1 MLKVT
6 AIDARQAALAIFV
19 VVAATLAGAW
29 IAQSL
34 GFAPCELCLKQRY
47 AYYLSAPL
55 ALGAFLAASANARAA
70 RFLFAL
76 IALAF
81 AANAVL
87 AAYHSGVEFKWWPGP
102 ADCTGA
108 YQGAGD
114 TVDFMKQLQQTRVVR
129 CDEVQLRILGF
140 SMANAN
146 IFISA
151 ALAALAAMAA
161 GRTAMRSR

>member
-1 MLKVT
+1 MLK
-6 AIDARQAALAIFV
+6 DALREPRPIALTIFLLA
-19 VVAATLAGAW
+19 AATLAGAW
-29 IAQSL
+29 TFQAL
-34 GFAPCELCLKQRY
+34 GYAPCDLCLKQRY
-47 AYYLSAPL
+47 AYYLALPL
-55 ALGAFLAASANARAA
+55 ALAAWFSAGVNRRAA

-81 AANAVL
+81 AATAVL

-108 YQGAGD
+108 YQGAANSA
-114 TVDFMKQLQQTRVVR
+114 DFMKQLQQTKVVR
-129 CDEVQLRILGF
+129 CDEVSLRILGF

-151 ALAALAAMAA
+151 ALAAAAAFA
-161 GRTAMRSR
+161 VGRMTKRA

>member
-1 MLKVT
+1 VLT
-6 AIDARQAALAIFV
+6 PARPDARAAALLIFAAA
-19 VVAATLAGAW
+19 AATLAGAW
-29 IAQSL
+29 VLQ
-34 GFAPCELCLKQRY
+34 GMGYAPCELCLKQRY
-47 AYYLSAPL
+47 AYYLGLPL
-55 ALGAFLAASANARAA
+55 ALAAWFSVGVNRRGA

-108 YQGAGD
+108 YRGAGD
-114 TVDFMKQLQQTRVVR
+114 AADFMKQLQQIKVVR
-129 CDEVQLRILGF
+129 CDEVSLRILGL
-140 SMANAN
+140 SLANAN

-151 ALAALAAMAA
+151 AVAALAAMAV
-161 GRTAMRSR
+161 GRSTLQTQ

>member
-1 MLKVT
+1 MLDRL
-6 AIDARQAALAIFV
+6 DARTIALLIFA

-29 IAQSL
+29 ISQWL
-34 GFAPCELCLKQRY
+34 GYLPCELCLKQRY
-47 AYYLSAPL
+47 AYYLALPL
-55 ALGAFLAASANARAA
+55 ALAAFFATPVNARGA

-76 IALAF
+76 VALAF

-108 YQGAGD
+108 YAGAGN
-114 TVDFMKQLQQTRVVR
+114 VADFMKQLEQIKVVR
-129 CDEVQLRILGF
+129 CDEVSLRIFGF
-140 SMANAN
+140 SLANAN

-151 ALAALAAMAA
+151 AMAVLASMGA
-161 GRTAMRSR
+161 GRVMRRG

>member
-1 MLKVT
+1 ML
-6 AIDARQAALAIFV
+6 ARLDARTIALVILAIA
-19 VVAATLAGAW
+19 AATLAGAW
-29 IAQSL
+29 ASQMMGYL
-34 GFAPCELCLKQRY
+34 PCELCLKQRY
-47 AYYLSAPL
+47 AYYLGLPL
-55 ALGAFLAASANARAA
+55 ALAAFFAAPVNARGA

-108 YQGAGD
+108 YQGAGNAA
-114 TVDFMKQLQQTRVVR
+114 DFMKQLQQTKVVR
-129 CDEVQLRILGF
+129 CDEVALRIFGL
-140 SMANAN
+140 SLANAN

-151 ALAALAAMAA
+151 AVAALASMGA
-161 GRTAMRSR
+161 GRVMRRG